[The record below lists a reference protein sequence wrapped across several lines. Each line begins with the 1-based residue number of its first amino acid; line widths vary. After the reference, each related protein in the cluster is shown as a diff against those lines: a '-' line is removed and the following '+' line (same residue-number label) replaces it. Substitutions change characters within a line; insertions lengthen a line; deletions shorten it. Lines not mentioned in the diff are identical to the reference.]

1 MLQRVGCSSGCS
13 WSQGAVDGAV
23 RGRGSVGVTAVG
35 RGVTLVGPGA
45 KAVVK
50 VGAWGRLWLGGVVD
64 IAVGDGGTVG
74 GAAVVSGVN
83 QFGPVCFG
91 IVVVG
96 VKEGAVLLG
105 VLRGKSAYFCARGT
119 GLLEKS
125 L

>member
-1 MLQRVGCSSGCS
+1 MGFLKSRNLQILGC
-13 WSQGAVDGAV
+13 QKPFPYL
-23 RGRGSVGVTAVG
+23 GRLQQAFVCL
-35 RGVTLVGPGA
+35 RIPRWLDLL
-45 KAVVK
+45 
-50 VGAWGRLWLGGVVD
+50 AWGRLWLRGIVD
-64 IAVGDGGTVG
+64 IAIGDGGTVG
-74 GAAVVSGVN
+74 KAAVVSGVN